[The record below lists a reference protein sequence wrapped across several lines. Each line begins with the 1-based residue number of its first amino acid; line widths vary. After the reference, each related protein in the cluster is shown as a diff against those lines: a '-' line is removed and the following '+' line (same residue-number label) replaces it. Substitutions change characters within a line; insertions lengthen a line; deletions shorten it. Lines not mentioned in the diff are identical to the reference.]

1 VISLRAFSLLIR
13 TKAVCESIS
22 SAQLSYIMRNISIEC
37 LSPTTAGI
45 ILKAMS
51 KANAFFWE
59 PIQNLEIKAGATKR
73 LTSLSI
79 SLLFAT
85 QNSHKM
91 LNLVNSF
98 LITFYYPLVW
108 HDMRGPRFFFLGE
121 KCWRAITPK
130 QIGLSTCMNS
140 SPHYKTKIVE
150 SLWTP

>member
-1 VISLRAFSLLIR
+1 
-13 TKAVCESIS
+13 
-22 SAQLSYIMRNISIEC
+22 
-37 LSPTTAGI
+37 
-45 ILKAMS
+45 MS

-59 PIQNLEIKAGATKR
+59 PIQNLEIKTGATKR

-108 HDMRGPRFFFLGE
+108 HDMRGPRFFFWVKSVEERLPQS
-121 KCWRAITPK
+121 K
-130 QIGLSTCMNS
+130 LDF
-140 SPHYKTKIVE
+140 PHA
-150 SLWTP
+150 

>member
-1 VISLRAFSLLIR
+1 
-13 TKAVCESIS
+13 
-22 SAQLSYIMRNISIEC
+22 MRNISIEC

-108 HDMRGPRFFFLGE
+108 HDMRGPRFFFWVKSVEERLPQS
-121 KCWRAITPK
+121 K
-130 QIGLSTCMNS
+130 LDF
-140 SPHYKTKIVE
+140 PHA
-150 SLWTP
+150 